1 MNITIRQ
8 INIFVEVARHLSITK
23 AANALFLTQ
32 PAVSMQ
38 IKQLEDM
45 VDLPLLNHVG
55 KKLSITQAGEEFLKY
70 CVRIRN
76 ELFEVKELMQEFKGV
91 KRGTLSISVASTL
104 SHFAVQTIKNFLI
117 QHPKI
122 KIKFEVN
129 NRKTVLENL
138 KNSTADIVLM
148 GKPPLHQDLEFSVI
162 KENPLIVIAPANH
175 RLALISNIKLKEI
188 CKHTFVIR
196 EQGSGT
202 LAAFKSILDNN
213 NLELSDYMT
222 INNNESIKLCVEA
235 GLGLGVVSIHTV
247 KSNLKN
253 GSIVKLDVDQFPIIK
268 QWYIVNRKSYHLPA
282 VAQVFRDFVINQI
295 VFMT

>member
-8 INIFVEVARHLSITK
+8 INIFVEVTRHLSITK

-45 VDLPLLNHVG
+45 VGLPLLNHVG
-55 KKLSITQAGEEFLKY
+55 KKLSITQAGDEFLKY

-76 ELFEVKELMQEFKGV
+76 ELFEAKELMQEFKGV
-91 KRGTLSISVASTL
+91 KRGSLNISVASTL

-162 KENPLIVIAPANH
+162 KENPLVVIAPANH
-175 RLALISNIKLKEI
+175 KLAAKSNIKLKEI

-213 NLELSDYMT
+213 NLELKDYMT

-247 KSNLKN
+247 KSNLEN
-253 GSIVKLDVDQFPIIK
+253 ASIVKLDVDQFPIVK